1 MVGDDEKAFLMIAI
15 AKEDRDVL
23 RILWIDD
30 ITKDDPKIMTYRFT
44 RVVFGV
50 TASPFLLNGTI
61 KHHIEKYHE
70 KDPEFVQKFL
80 GSIYVDD
87 LGSGAEDDNAAYM
100 NCILNR
106 SND

>member
-1 MVGDDEKAFLMIAI
+1 MI

-23 RILWIDD
+23 RFLWFDD
-30 ITKDDPKIMTYRFT
+30 ITKDDPQIMIMIFRFT

-70 KDPEFVQKFL
+70 EDPDFVQNFL
-80 GSIYVDD
+80 TWMI
-87 LGSGAEDDNAAYM
+87 
-100 NCILNR
+100 
-106 SND
+106 

>member
-1 MVGDDEKAFLMIAI
+1 MI

-23 RILWIDD
+23 RFLWFDD
-30 ITKDDPKIMTYRFT
+30 ITKDDPQIMIMIFRFT

-70 KDPEFVQKFL
+70 GDPDFVQNFL
-80 GSIYVDD
+80 TWMI
-87 LGSGAEDDNAAYM
+87 
-100 NCILNR
+100 
-106 SND
+106 